1 MKSFLI
7 TKFFVLACVSSFF
20 CDYTNAQ
27 TVSNQESKANPY
39 AIQLQRPQKQQ
50 WEIGFEV
57 KSPALMTGVTA
68 TITIPMPWPEQK
80 VEIVEQDLSPGV
92 RVRSRV
98 VMGDVKQLLVTVPRV
113 EAGSTIKAIVTVEVE
128 RSLIEKPKQTDRLY
142 IPKLLTP
149 DLRKYM
155 GVSPFI
161 ETTNPKIVAVSRGL
175 GDDAKNAWQKTEIIF
190 DWVRDRVKYKI
201 DEELKGAL
209 IALER
214 GVGDCEELTRL
225 FIALCR
231 NNGIPARS
239 VWIPG
244 HCYPEFYLEDAKG
257 IGHWFPCQIAGSRSF
272 GSMPEYRPVLQKGD
286 NFRIPGDS
294 RPQRYVAETFKA
306 LRSTQ
311 PPMVQFIRRQAGSN
325 DPFAPVLK

>member
-1 MKSFLI
+1 MAFVTSFL
-7 TKFFVLACVSSFF
+7 FDNL
-20 CDYTNAQ
+20 NAQ
-27 TVSNQESKANPY
+27 TVSTQEPTANPY

-68 TITIPMPWPEQK
+68 TITIPMSWPEQK
-80 VEIVEQDLSPGV
+80 VKIIEQDLSPGV

-113 EAGSTIKAIVTVEVE
+113 EAGSTIKTIVTVEVE
-128 RSLIEKPKQTDRLY
+128 RSLIEKPEQTDKLY

-161 ETTNPKIVAVSRGL
+161 ETTHPKIIAVSRGL
-175 GDDAKNAWQKTEIIF
+175 GDDGKNAWQKAEIIF
-190 DWVRDRVKYKI
+190 DWVRDHVKYKF

-209 IALER
+209 LALEK
-214 GVGDCEELTRL
+214 GEGDCEELTSL
-225 FIALCR
+225 FIAICR

-239 VWIPG
+239 VWILSLI
-244 HCYPEFYLEDAKG
+244 H
-257 IGHWFPCQIAGSRSF
+257 I
-272 GSMPEYRPVLQKGD
+272 
-286 NFRIPGDS
+286 
-294 RPQRYVAETFKA
+294 
-306 LRSTQ
+306 
-311 PPMVQFIRRQAGSN
+311 
-325 DPFAPVLK
+325 